1 MMILLYLLL
10 AFTGL
15 PVFASASDG
24 EDPAASPP
32 SPRRALISS
41 HARSTAIKATASDE
55 EAPKKK
61 KKAVKKKKATKK
73 AATKKTVAAKT
84 ETDAVK
90 KVVKKKE
97 VVETFRKPEFVAS
110 IAEKTGMSKA
120 DSEAALAAVL
130 ETITEVSCSI

>member
-1 MMILLYLLL
+1 
-10 AFTGL
+10 
-15 PVFASASDG
+15 
-24 EDPAASPP
+24 
-32 SPRRALISS
+32 LISS
-41 HARSTAIKATASDE
+41 RARSTAIKATASDE

-61 KKAVKKKKATKK
+61 KKAVKKKK
-73 AATKKTVAAKT
+73 ATKKTVAAKT

>member
-1 MMILLYLLL
+1 MKFTTVICIVALIANVAD
-10 AFTGL
+10 AFT
-15 PVFASASDG
+15 SA
-24 EDPAASPP
+24 P

-41 HARSTAIKATASDE
+41 RARSTAIKATASDE

-84 ETDAVK
+84 EMDAVK